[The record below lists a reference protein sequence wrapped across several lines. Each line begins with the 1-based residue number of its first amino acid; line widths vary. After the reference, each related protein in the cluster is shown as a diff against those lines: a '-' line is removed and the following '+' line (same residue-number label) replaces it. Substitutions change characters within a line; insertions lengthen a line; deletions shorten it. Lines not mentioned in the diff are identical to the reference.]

1 MARHAKSLEER
12 FWEKVDKCGD
22 NECWEWMGSCHKGG
36 YGVLTSG
43 PRHAVKRFK
52 AHRIAW
58 ELQYGPIPCDLLVRH
73 LRRNRLCVNYMHL
86 ALGTAQDNREDRR
99 SHGEEGGWSPAIIQN
114 HISSRNT
121 AWRTSF
127 EDRFWGRVQQQ
138 DTEQQCSVFN
148 GSQRGGYGRVRVGKE
163 DISPLSHGVHDAH
176 RVSWVLHH
184 GAIPD
189 GLCVLHRCDNR
200 LCVRVDHLFL
210 GTKAENNWDKA
221 HKGRHNSPTGDRQ
234 RLRKYPEAR
243 LFGTQNPAYTHPH
256 RRPKGESHG
265 NAKVTWTDVETIRQQ
280 YASGGVTQRE
290 IAEARGLSQ
299 VGVSL
304 IVNYRTWVPQ
314 PTVET

>member
-1 MARHAKSLEER
+1 MARPTKTLEER
-12 FWEKVDKCGD
+12 FSEKVDKRGD
-22 NECWEWMGSCHKGG
+22 DECWEWMGSCHQGG

-58 ELQYGPIPCDLLVRH
+58 ELQYGSILDGLLVRH
-73 LRRNRLCVNYMHL
+73 LCRNRLCVNYMHL
-86 ALGTAQDNREDRR
+86 ALGTARENREDRQK
-99 SHGEEGGWSPAIIQN
+99 HGEDGGWSPAIIKC
-114 HISSRNT
+114 HVGSRNT
-121 AWRTSF
+121 AWRKSF
-127 EDRFWGRVQQQ
+127 EHRFWGRVQQQ
-138 DTEQQCSVFN
+138 YNEQQCWVFH

-163 DISPLSHGVHDAH
+163 DIALLLPGVHDAH

-189 GLCVLHRCDNR
+189 GLFVLHRCDNK

-210 GTKAENNWDKA
+210 GTKAENNWDKV
-221 HKGRHNSPTGDRQ
+221 HKGRHNSPSGDQQ

-243 LFGTQNPAYTHPH
+243 LFGAKNPAYTHPH
-256 RRPKGESHG
+256 RKPKGESHG
-265 NAKVTWTDVETIRQQ
+265 NAKLTWHDVEMIRQQ
-280 YASGGVTQRE
+280 YASGGVTQRQ

-304 IVNYRTWVPQ
+304 IVNYRTWVP
-314 PTVET
+314 